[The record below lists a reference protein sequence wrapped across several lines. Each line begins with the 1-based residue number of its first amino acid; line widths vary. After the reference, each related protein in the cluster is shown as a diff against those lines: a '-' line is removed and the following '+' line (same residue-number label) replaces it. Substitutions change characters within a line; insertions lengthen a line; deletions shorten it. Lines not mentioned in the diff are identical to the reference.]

1 MLELFVFEKVHFPE
15 SLQQGT
21 AAVEA
26 RLLILSSPDPCKETF
41 DEKGQKD

>member
-1 MLELFVFEKVHFPE
+1 MLEQFVFEKVHFLG

-21 AAVEA
+21 AAVEV
-26 RLLILSSPDPCKETF
+26 RLPIFSSPDPCKETF